1 MKIATAAYQEMSITD
16 AKLKHIQPICNIRT
30 GDTTY
35 TLQTGTCIVQ
45 FRLTLRTDSSV
56 DFTIELN

>member
-1 MKIATAAYQEMSITD
+1 MKIATATYQEMSITD

-35 TLQTGTCIVQ
+35 TL
-45 FRLTLRTDSSV
+45 
-56 DFTIELN
+56 